1 MNVSLHKFRIAALA
15 LAAGWAP
22 VSSAPAESIFIRGDA
37 NRNGALEIA
46 DSIQTFSFLFL
57 GGLAPP
63 CEDAADS
70 NDSGGIDISD
80 GIYVLVYLFSGGPP
94 PPSPYPLA
102 GADPTEDPLGCSE
115 EGACEE
121 WVNSIGMRF
130 VRIEPGSFLMGS
142 PEDER
147 GRWFNESPV
156 HRVHI
161 TKAFYLGATEV
172 TQAHYERVMGGNP
185 SFFNGGAYGVDLDRP
200 VEQVNFDDAVEFCR
214 RLSELEGRTY
224 RLPTEAEWEYACR
237 AGTSARFFFGDA
249 LDCDDECGPCASAE
263 PFVWWC
269 GNAEPKTTRPVA
281 TKLPNPWCLYDM
293 NGNVKEWCA
302 DWTSRYSSAEVFDPA
317 GPEAGE
323 EKVLRGG
330 CFSAPLRQARSAMR
344 GDLSTEHRFEF
355 LGFRAALEES
365 PGLREP

>member
-1 MNVSLHKFRIAALA
+1 MTASFPHVPVFVFA
-15 LAAGWAP
+15 LAAAVLAAP
-22 VSSAPAESIFIRGDA
+22 EALPDTLFIRGDA

-46 DSIQTFSFLFL
+46 DSIQTFSYLFL
-57 GGLAPP
+57 GGPAPA
-63 CEDAADS
+63 CEDAADA

-80 GIYVLVYLFSGGPP
+80 GIYVLVYLFSGGPA
-94 PPSPYPLA
+94 PPSPYPVP
-102 GADPTEDPLGCSE
+102 GVDPTEDPLGCSE
-115 EGACEE
+115 GGTCEE
-121 WVNSIGMRF
+121 WVNAIGMRF
-130 VRIEPGSFLMGS
+130 VRIEPGSFIMGS

-161 TKAFYLGATEV
+161 TKAFCLGVTEV
-172 TQAHYERVMGGNP
+172 TQAQYERVMGTNP
-185 SFFNGGAYGVDLDRP
+185 SFFHGGSYGVDLDRP
-200 VEQVNFDDAVEFCR
+200 VEQVNLDDALEFCR

-237 AGTSARFFFGDA
+237 AGTSTRFFFGDA
-249 LDCDDECGPCASAE
+249 LDCDDECGPCPAAE

-281 TKLPNPWCLYDM
+281 TKLPNPWCLHDM

-302 DWTSRYSSAEVFDPA
+302 DWTSRYSSAEVFDPT
-317 GPEAGE
+317 GPETGE

-344 GDLSTEHRFEF
+344 GDISTEHRLEF
-355 LGFRAALEES
+355 LGFRVAIEGDPRA
-365 PGLREP
+365 P